1 MSKKAMQL
9 DEIDQAVRF
18 NEPIGAEH
26 HFFTDFSNFRGEFE
40 ERLVYKNLNVK
51 RKGNTFSFDAS
62 TNSANKSILFLGGM
76 RGSGKTSE
84 LAKYA
89 TNLHSSACFFCV
101 TCNLDEELDMNEL
114 EYMDILILQL
124 QKLTEQL
131 NDTDLSIDD
140 GIINKMEKW
149 FDEREKEVKKE
160 LKTEV
165 GLEVGVESEIGG
177 FFQKILKVFGKFHV
191 GVTGSQ
197 ERAVSVRRTLKNRF
211 SEFASMFNEYIEEV
225 NIALRKEGIAQEIL
239 FIVDGLEKTLSAET
253 RYKVI
258 VNEQNRLQ
266 KIKTY
271 TIFTLPIELMKE
283 RQHLNQFS
291 NVEAFPFVKL
301 LERKGERN
309 QAAFERFTEFVYK
322 RIDASLFE
330 NENIVTEAIYYSGGS
345 PRELL
350 RILELA
356 AFYADED
363 KGKIDKTALEKA
375 LQRLADQTAQYLT
388 EPMFAKLKEIRNNN
402 KAGLDTPFDNDIQ
415 EMLEKILVMEYN
427 SGSYKRV
434 NPILEL
440 SNLYKQRVES

>member
-1 MSKKAMQL
+1 MSKKATKL

-18 NEPIGAEH
+18 NEPIGVEH
-26 HFFTDFSNFRGEFE
+26 PFFTDFSNFRGEFE

-51 RKGNTFSFDAS
+51 KNENNFSFDAR
-62 TNSANKSILFLGGM
+62 TNSSNKSILFLGGM

-89 TNLHSSACFFCV
+89 ANLNNSICFFCV

-124 QKLTEQL
+124 QKLTEK
-131 NDTDLSIDD
+131 LSKTSLTVNT
-140 GIINKMEKW
+140 GIIPKMEKW
-149 FDEREKEVKKE
+149 FDEREKEVKND
-160 LKTEV
+160 LKTEIGFEV
-165 GLEVGVESEIGG
+165 GLESEIGG
-177 FFQKILKVFGKFHV
+177 FFQKILKIFSKFKV

-197 ERAVSVRRTLKNRF
+197 ERAISVRRTLKNRF
-211 SEFASMFNEYIEEV
+211 SEFSSIFNEYIEEV
-225 NIALRKEGIAQEIL
+225 NIALRKEKIAQEIL
-239 FIVDGLEKTLSAET
+239 FIVDGLEKTMSAET

-258 VNEQNRLQ
+258 VKEQNRLQ
-266 KIKTY
+266 KIKAY
-271 TIFTLPIELMKE
+271 TLYTLPIELMKE
-283 RQHLNQFS
+283 RQQLNQFS

-309 QAAFERFTEFVYK
+309 QAAFDRFTEFVYK
-322 RIDASLFE
+322 RIDATLFE
-330 NENIVTEAIYYSGGS
+330 TENIVDQAIYYSGGS

-356 AFYADED
+356 AFYVDEE
-363 KGKIDKTALEKA
+363 KGKIDKKALNSA

-388 EPMFAKLKEIRNNN
+388 DPMFAKLKEIKTNNEKN
-402 KAGLDTPFDNDIQ
+402 MDTPFDEEIQ

>member
-18 NEPIGAEH
+18 NEPIDVEH
-26 HFFTDFSNFRGEFE
+26 PFFTDFSNFRGEFE

-51 RKGNTFSFDAS
+51 RKNDAFLFDAS

-89 TNLHSSACFFCV
+89 SNLHSSDCFFCV

-124 QKLTEQL
+124 QKLTQQL
-131 NDTDLSIDD
+131 NETDISVDT
-140 GIINKMEKW
+140 GIIHKMEKW

-160 LKTEV
+160 LKTDI
-165 GLEVGVESEIGG
+165 GLEIGVESKIGG
-177 FFQKILKVFGKFHV
+177 FFQKILTIFGKFHV

-197 ERAVSVRRTLKNRF
+197 ERAISVRRTLKNRF
-211 SEFASMFNEYIEEV
+211 SEFSSMFNEYIEEV
-225 NIALRKEGIAQEIL
+225 NIALRREQLAQEIL

-253 RYKVI
+253 RFKVI

-266 KIKTY
+266 KIKAY

-301 LERKGERN
+301 LERKGERH

-330 NENIVTEAIYYSGGS
+330 NKNIVTEAIYYSGGS

-363 KGKIDKTALEKA
+363 KGKIDENALNKA

-402 KAGLDTPFDNDIQ
+402 QNGLDTPFDNDIQ

>member
-1 MSKKAMQL
+1 MQL

-18 NEPIGAEH
+18 NEPIGVEH
-26 HFFTDFSNFRGEFE
+26 PFFTDFSNFRGEFE

-51 RKGNTFSFDAS
+51 RKNDTFTFDAR

-89 TNLHSSACFFCV
+89 TNLHRPDCFFCI

-124 QKLTEQL
+124 QKLTEKL
-131 NDTDLSIDD
+131 NDTDLSVDT
-140 GIINKMEKW
+140 GIIHKMEKW
-149 FDEREKEVKKE
+149 FDEREKEVKNE

-165 GLEVGVESEIGG
+165 GLEIGVESQIGG
-177 FFQKILKVFGKFHV
+177 FFQKILTVFGKFKV

-211 SEFASMFNEYIEEV
+211 SEFSSMFNEYIEEV
-225 NIALRKEGIAQEIL
+225 NIALRKYKVAQEIL

-266 KIKTY
+266 KIKAY

-283 RQHLNQFS
+283 RQQLNQFS

-301 LERKGERN
+301 LERQGERN
-309 QAAFERFTEFVYK
+309 QAAFQRFTEFVYK
-322 RIDASLFE
+322 RIDVSLFD
-330 NENIVTEAIYYSGGS
+330 NETIVTDAIYYSGGS

-350 RILELA
+350 RILELS

-363 KGKIDKTALEKA
+363 KGKIDKNALNSA
-375 LQRLADQTAQYLT
+375 LKRLSDQTAQYLT
-388 EPMFAKLKEIRNNN
+388 EPMFAKLKEIKNNN
-402 KAGLDTPFDNDIQ
+402 QQDLDTPFDPDIQ

>member
-1 MSKKAMQL
+1 MKL

-18 NEPIGAEH
+18 NEPIDVEH
-26 HFFTDFSNFRGEFE
+26 PFFTDFSNFRGEFE

-51 RKGNTFSFDAS
+51 YTNNTFTFDAR

-89 TNLHSSACFFCV
+89 KNLHKTDCFFCV

-124 QKLTEQL
+124 EKLTEKL
-131 NDTDLSIDD
+131 NETRLSMDT
-140 GIINKMEKW
+140 GIIQKMEKW
-149 FDEREKEVKKE
+149 FDERENEVKNE
-160 LKTEV
+160 LKTEM
-165 GLEVGVESEIGG
+165 GLELGLESEIGG
-177 FFQKILKVFGKFHV
+177 FFQQILKVFGKFKV
-191 GVTGSQ
+191 GVNGSH
-197 ERAVSVRRTLKNRF
+197 ERATSVRRILKNRF
-211 SEFASMFNEYIEEV
+211 SEFSSIFNEYIEEV
-225 NIALRKEGIAQEIL
+225 NIALRQYGIAQEVL
-239 FIVDGLEKTLSAET
+239 FIIDGLEKTLSAET

-258 VNEQNRLQ
+258 INEQNRLQ
-266 KIKTY
+266 KIKAY
-271 TIFTLPIELMKE
+271 TLYTLPIELMKE
-283 RQHLNQFS
+283 RQQLNQFS

-301 LERKGERN
+301 LERKGERHEP
-309 QAAFERFTEFVYK
+309 AFERFTEFVYK

-330 NENIVTEAIYYSGGS
+330 NLAIVNEAIYYSGGS

-350 RILELA
+350 RILELS

-363 KGKIDKTALEKA
+363 KGKIDKKALDKA
-375 LQRLADQTAQYLT
+375 LQRLADQTSQYLT
-388 EPMFAKLKEIRNNN
+388 ESMFAKLKEIKSNNE
-402 KAGLDTPFDNDIQ
+402 KGLDTPFDKEIQ